1 MLSIYW
7 VMMLFIKDFIRISF
21 QMVLVTDCESES
33 KVFSDGHEGRQML
46 M

>member
-7 VMMLFIKDFIRISF
+7 VIMLFIKDLIRISF

-33 KVFSDGHEGRQML
+33 KAFSDGHEERQML